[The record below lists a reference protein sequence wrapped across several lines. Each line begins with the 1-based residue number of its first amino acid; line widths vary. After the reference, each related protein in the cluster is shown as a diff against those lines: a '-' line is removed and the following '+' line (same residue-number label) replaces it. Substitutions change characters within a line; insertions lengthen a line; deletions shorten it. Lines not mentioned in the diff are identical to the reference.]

1 MKFNKLSQT
10 ILTAALAT
18 IPFTAIAADSS
29 TPDAA
34 KVAEKVRKELVT
46 LPFYGVFDNLAFEL
60 NDGTVILNGAVTR
73 PTLKSSAERVAQ
85 RVNGVKSV
93 VNRIEVLPLSN
104 FDDGI
109 RLRVLRSVYG
119 QPALQR
125 YQLGAQP
132 SIRILVKNGEVTLEG
147 VVLNEMERNIAN
159 IQANAVFG
167 VFKVNNNLRVEK
179 PSTPKA

>member
-1 MKFNKLSQT
+1 MKLNKLTQT
-10 ILTAALAT
+10 ILTAALAA
-18 IPFTAIAADSS
+18 IPFTAFAANGSM
-29 TPDAA
+29 PDAA
-34 KVAEKVRKELVT
+34 QTAEKVRKELVT
-46 LPFYGVFDNLAFEL
+46 LPFYGVFDNLWFEM
-60 NDGTVILNGAVTR
+60 NDGMVTLHGAVTR
-73 PTLKSSAERVAQ
+73 PVLKSDAERVAQ
-85 RVNGVKSV
+85 RVAGVKSV
-93 VNRIEVLPLSN
+93 VNRIEVLPVSN

-109 RLRVLRSVYG
+109 RLRVLRAVYG

-147 VVLNEMERNIAN
+147 IVLNEMERNIAN

-179 PSTPKA
+179 PAGPKA

>member
-1 MKFNKLSQT
+1 MKLNKLTQT
-10 ILTAALAT
+10 ILTAALAA
-18 IPFTAIAADSS
+18 IPFTAFAANGSM
-29 TPDAA
+29 PDAA
-34 KVAEKVRKELVT
+34 QTAEKVRKELVT
-46 LPFYGVFDNLAFEL
+46 LPFYGVFDNLWFEM
-60 NDGTVILNGAVTR
+60 NDGMVTLHGAVTR
-73 PTLKSSAERVAQ
+73 PTLKTSAERVAQ
-85 RVNGVKSV
+85 RVAGVTSV

-109 RLRVLRSVYG
+109 RLRVLRAVYG

-147 VVLNEMERNIAN
+147 IVLNDMERNIAN

-179 PSTPKA
+179 PAAPKA

>member
-1 MKFNKLSQT
+1 MKLNKLSQM
-10 ILTAALAT
+10 IFAAALTA
-18 IPFTAIAADSS
+18 IPFTALAQDSAS
-29 TPDAA
+29 PEAV
-34 KVAEKVRKELVT
+34 KVAMKVRRELVT
-46 LPFYGVFDNLAFEL
+46 LPFYGVFDNLSFEL
-60 NDGTVILNGAVTR
+60 NDGTLILHGAVTR
-73 PTLKSSAERVAQ
+73 PTLKTSAERVAQ
-85 RVNGVKSV
+85 RVDGVKSV
-93 VNRIEVLPLSN
+93 INRIEVLPLSN

-109 RLRVLRSVYG
+109 RLRVLRAVYG

-167 VFKVNNNLRVEK
+167 VFKVNNNLRVEVP
-179 PSTPKA
+179 PSRRS